1 MFESNILEVVP
12 IPAFQDNYIWLL
24 RRGSNAALVDPGDST
39 PALAYLQKHGLAL
52 DTILVTHHHADHVG
66 GVEELLQAFPAAVY
80 APRQERYSFP
90 HHSVGEGDV
99 LNLPSLDLTLSVLET
114 PGHTLG
120 HVAYYGAKYLF
131 CGDTLFGCG
140 CGRLFEGTCAQL
152 HASLQKLAQLPGA
165 TQVFCAHEYTLQ
177 NIRFA
182 RLLDP
187 DNDELAKRETD
198 AQALRAQGLPTMPST
213 IALELDTN
221 PFLRCDCASIR
232 RGAIRLGSQTQS
244 NPESVFCAIR
254 EIKNHY

>member
-1 MFESNILEVVP
+1 MFESKILEVVP
-12 IPAFQDNYIWLL
+12 IPSFQDNYIWLL
-24 RRGSNAALVDPGDST
+24 RRGSSAALVDPGDAT
-39 PALAYLQKHGLAL
+39 PALAYLKKHGLAL
-52 DTILVTHHHADHVG
+52 DTILITHHHADHIG

-80 APRQERYSFP
+80 APRQERYSLP
-90 HHSVGEGDV
+90 HHGVGEGDV
-99 LNLPSLDLTLSVLET
+99 LYLPSLDLTLRVLET

-120 HVAYYGAKYLF
+120 HVAYYGAKSLF

-152 HASLQKLAQLPGA
+152 YASLQKIAQLPSA

-187 DNDELAKRETD
+187 ENIALAKRQTD
-198 AQALRAQGLPTMPST
+198 AQALRAQGLPTSPST

-221 PFLRCDCASIR
+221 PFLRCDCDSV
-232 RGAIRLGSQTQS
+232 RLGATRLSGQIPS
-244 NPESVFCAIR
+244 NSESVFCAIR
-254 EIKNHY
+254 EMNNHY